1 MLNNAPILC
10 RPNELIRITLMTT
23 DKKLVILIVDDTPL
37 NIEVLL
43 GILKEK
49 YRVKVA
55 TNGEKALK
63 IVNTSPPDLVLL
75 DVMMPGMDGYQVCQT
90 MKNTPAT
97 ATIPVIF
104 VSAKVESNEKQKA
117 LDLGAVDYITKP
129 VNPVEILNKVQ
140 IHINNQ

>member
-1 MLNNAPILC
+1 
-10 RPNELIRITLMTT
+10 MTT
-23 DKKLVILIVDDTPL
+23 DKKFVILIVDDTPL

-97 ATIPVIF
+97 ASIPVIF
-104 VSAKVESNEKQKA
+104 VSAKVESYEKKKA

-129 VNPVEILNKVQ
+129 VNPVEVLSKVQ
-140 IHINNQ
+140 IHLNNQ